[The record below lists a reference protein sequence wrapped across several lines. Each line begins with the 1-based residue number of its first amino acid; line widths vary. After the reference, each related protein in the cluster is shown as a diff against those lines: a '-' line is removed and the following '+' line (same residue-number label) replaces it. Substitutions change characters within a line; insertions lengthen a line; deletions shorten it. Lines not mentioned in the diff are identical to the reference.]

1 MLKINFS
8 ITQVTMLHSWIQLL
22 CLCGIRNRVTSLVK
36 SKPVKKEVSR
46 SVMLPLIKRTFST
59 LSLTARKN
67 IPIFFCFPVFLIHAE
82 LTAFRLAAAAA
93 ATTYLMF
100 ESMERMKFA
109 QKHLSPFFLL
119 PQLMQKLI
127 IAITNCFA
135 NADLP

>member
-1 MLKINFS
+1 
-8 ITQVTMLHSWIQLL
+8 MLHSWIQLL
-22 CLCGIRNRVTSLVK
+22 CLCGVSNRFTFSVK

-82 LTAFRLAAAAA
+82 LTAFRWVAAAAA